1 MKAAPEAVP
10 NRNGTRYSA
19 ADKLKAVEEGYQVK
33 NIARNSEL
41 GKVPSANE
49 SVNTGK
55 KVLVLSRLRRRE
67 VLRKRKN
74 RIRPGSLSERKCSNT
89 KPHIRIME

>member
-19 ADKLKAVEEGYQVK
+19 ADKLKAVKLYLEEGYQVK
-33 NIARNSEL
+33 DIAREL
-41 GKVPSANE
+41 GI
-49 SVNTGK
+49 GK
-55 KVLVLSRLRRRE
+55 KVLELSRLRRRE

-74 RIRPGSLSERKCSNT
+74 RIRPGSLSERKFSNT